1 MFRSRRSIPD
11 YEFADADAAQ
21 PTLPQRFSRAVRD
34 LFVTIVQAA
43 ILAFFVI
50 VFVAQATVVYGHSME
65 PNLHTDQRLIIDKF
79 SYRLKPPERG
89 HVVVVAVDGAAH
101 PLIKRVIALPGETV
115 AVGNGRVYINGALL
129 DEPYLPALRQ
139 PTYGPQQVPPGHVF
153 VMGDNR
159 LDSRDSRAF
168 GPVPVGEIIG
178 RARFS
183 YWPLED
189 IGLVH

>member
-1 MFRSRRSIPD
+1 MFRSRRSHS
-11 YEFADADAAQ
+11 EFEDADADDRQ
-21 PTLPQRFSRAVRD
+21 PAPPRGVRRAVRD
-34 LFVTIVQAA
+34 LFVTIAQSA

-50 VFVAQATVVYGHSME
+50 IFVAQATVVHGHSME

-79 SYRLKPPERG
+79 SYRFKPPERG
-89 HVVVVAVDGAAH
+89 HVVVLAMDSAVH
-101 PLIKRVIALPGETV
+101 PLIKRVVALPGETV
-115 AVGNGRVYINGALL
+115 AVQNGRVYINGALL

>member
-1 MFRSRRSIPD
+1 MFRSRRSHS
-11 YEFADADAAQ
+11 EFEDAGDADRQAARRG
-21 PTLPQRFSRAVRD
+21 LRRAVRD

-79 SYRLKPPERG
+79 SYRFKPPERG
-89 HVVVVAVDGAAH
+89 HVVVMAVDGAAH

-115 AVGNGRVYINGALL
+115 AVQNGRVYINGALL